1 MSVHPHVR
9 GVYAQRPYSARQ
21 QCGPSP
27 RAWGLRWARPR
38 PCSWSP
44 VHPHVR
50 GVYEGG
56 TDEESDAAGPSPRSW
71 GLRSL
76 YVWQDGGAA
85 VHPHVRGVYRA
96 YKGLGGNGHGPS
108 PRAWGLLVQAPGR
121 AEADRSIPT
130 CAGFTSAATS
140 PSAVLAVHP
149 HVRGVYARC
158 TRATLPLVGPSP
170 RAWGLPGRVRRWVQ
184 SMRSIP
190 TCVGFTTERL
200 LPRLTWDGP
209 SPRAWGL
216 RISGL
221 AGDGAR
227 AVHPHVR
234 GVYISRYSRSHKTRR
249 SIPTC
254 VGFTRNE

>member
-1 MSVHPHVR
+1 MRFTSPDRGRTPNSSVHPHVRGVYELFHIRHIHAGWSIPTCVGFTVEPFLIRRFVSVHPHVRGVYGWPRTGGPPPSVHPHVR

-85 VHPHVRGVYRA
+85 VHPHVRGVYI
-96 YKGLGGNGHGPS
+96 G
-108 PRAWGLLVQAPGR
+108 
-121 AEADRSIPT
+121 EEDAD
-130 CAGFTSAATS
+130 F
-140 PSAVLAVHP
+140 
-149 HVRGVYARC
+149 YAD
-158 TRATLPLVGPSP
+158 GPSP
-170 RAWGLPGRVRRWVQ
+170 RAWGLPTEIRRDPAGV
-184 SMRSIP
+184 RSIP
-190 TCVGFTTERL
+190 TCVGFTTQ
-200 LPRLTWDGP
+200 
-209 SPRAWGL
+209 
-216 RISGL
+216 SGL
-221 AGDGAR
+221 WMPLA

-234 GVYISRYSRSHKTRR
+234 GVYKRSWSSLDYQSGPSPRAWGLQ
-249 SIPTC
+249 P
-254 VGFTRNE
+254 